1 MCNFARVNRIIVIL
15 LILLMW
21 SITSHA
27 EDRMQVTHLTLRDG
41 LPHDVVYCSY
51 KAKDGFMWFGT
62 WYGLTRFDGI
72 NFDNF
77 GRVFNYVSDQPPR
90 KVETIAEDANGNL
103 WVKTLD
109 WKLTVFFKKQER
121 FEEVFDELK
130 PYTRNLQIIKM
141 QSDNGGGVLLLTKDK
156 TLLLASTTADGEIVI
171 KKLADTRAER
181 RNVKGG
187 LVAASVQYREGRA
200 NYVGTNFEIYSVP
213 LSAKTKQWS
222 ERAWLDYFAQ
232 LTEKS
237 QTYRTKGGLVWR
249 LSSDGAAFLCLN
261 RQGRE
266 LHRYPV
272 GKTHTNEPQFI
283 ATPQNGYFYL
293 SAAGEVLHIDPVTFE
308 AENMAMRRDFIDFKE
323 NSRFLS
329 MRLDGDNVLWLTSAT
344 SGIYRVNFV
353 SDQFRVMPL
362 PNGDVSGVRSI
373 FQMQNGNVLVGARSK
388 TFYEFDAKG
397 KLLKTLPYAK
407 DHIGSVYHTMQDSK
421 GRIWLSTKG
430 DGLVLATR
438 NSVTGQYDFT
448 TYKHDNASSSTI
460 SGNNVYMTYED
471 SRHRIWV
478 ATLDGG
484 LNLVSESD
492 YGITFYNKKNG
503 MKHYPRY
510 GLFMDVRNMVEDA
523 DGRMWVGTID
533 GLMTFDGSFSN
544 IEEVEFETFRSSK
557 QSARANSDINA
568 LYKDRQNNVW
578 MCSFGG
584 GLSRLDGIDAE
595 TNLPI
600 LRHVG
605 QRNGLANDII
615 VSIVE
620 DRRGRLWLASA
631 DGISCFNHA
640 AGRIRCYDKS
650 DGFPAVQL
658 EESSAICLKDGY
670 ILLGCKEG
678 IVRFHP
684 DRLSRTK
691 AKYPIY
697 IIGGEV
703 NNMDIREADNS
714 NVVDGSIVYADYME
728 LRHDQSMFTLQFA
741 ALNYGNPDHITY
753 RYRLQGYDRDWHYTG
768 RLRFASFTNVPSGS
782 YTFTVEAIDA
792 TNPDIHSQRSIT
804 IRILPPWWATWW
816 AYTIYVV
823 LFVAAV
829 YALVRYAQYQ
839 IRLKNDIYIQT
850 KLAEYKKRYAIEER
864 DKQFVADLNA
874 TIAEHI
880 TDTDFDIDFLAKQ
893 MGMSRSAFF
902 KKVKTVTGLSPA
914 DVVKDYKL
922 NRAVDLLKHSSE
934 NITDIA
940 YKCGFTDVSYF
951 GKCFRKKFGIS
962 PREYVNQYSNSP
974 VS

>member
-1 MCNFARVNRIIVIL
+1 MNRIIVIL
-15 LILLMW
+15 MSLLLW
-21 SITSHA
+21 QFALHA
-27 EDRMQVTHLTLRDG
+27 EGRMQVTHLTIRDG
-41 LPHDVVYCSY
+41 LPHDVVYCSH

-77 GRVFNYVSDQPPR
+77 SRVFNYVSDQPPR
-90 KVETIAEDANGNL
+90 KVESIVEDANGNL

-109 WKLTVFFKKQER
+109 WKLTVFYKKQER
-121 FEEVFDELK
+121 FEEVLDELK

-141 QSDNGGGVLLLTKDK
+141 QSDNRGGVLLLTKDK
-156 TLLLASTTADGEIVI
+156 TLLLAKTTADGEIVI

-181 RNVKGG
+181 RNTKGR
-187 LVAASVQYREGRA
+187 LVAASVQCREGRA

-213 LSAKTKQWS
+213 LSAKTRHWDEQ
-222 ERAWLDYFAQ
+222 AWLGYFAR

-237 QTYRTKGGLVWR
+237 QTYYTKGGLVWR
-249 LSSDGAAFLCLN
+249 LSSDGTAFLCLN
-261 RQGRE
+261 AQGRE

-272 GKTHTNEPQFI
+272 STQRTNEPQFI

-293 SAAGEVLHIDPVTFE
+293 TAAGEVLHIDPVTFE
-308 AENMAMRRDFIDFKE
+308 AENMAKRRDFIDFKE

-329 MRLDGDNVLWLTSAT
+329 MRMDGDNVLWLTSAT
-344 SGIYRVNFV
+344 SGIYRINFV
-353 SDQFRVMPL
+353 PDQFRVTPL
-362 PNGDVSGVRSI
+362 PNGDVSGVRSL
-373 FQMQNGNVLVGARSK
+373 FQMNSGNVLVGARSK

-397 KLLKTLPYAK
+397 KLLKAIPYTQN
-407 DHIGSVYHTMQDSK
+407 HIGSVYHIMQDSK

-438 NSVTGQYDFT
+438 NSVTGQYDFEA
-448 TYKHDNASSSTI
+448 YKHDNASSSTI

-471 SRHRIWV
+471 SRHSIWV

-484 LNLVSESD
+484 LNLVNESD
-492 YGITFYNKKNG
+492 YGITFFNKDYG

-523 DGRMWVGTID
+523 QGRMWVGTID
-533 GLMTFDGSFSN
+533 GLMTFNGAFSN

-557 QSARANSDINA
+557 QATRANGDINA

-600 LRHVG
+600 LRYVG

-615 VSIVE
+615 VSLVE
-620 DRRGRLWLASA
+620 DRRGRLWLASG
-631 DGISCFNHA
+631 DGISCFNHT
-640 AGRIRCYDKS
+640 AGNIRCYDKS
-650 DGFPAVQL
+650 DGFPTVQL
-658 EESSAICLKDGY
+658 EESSALCLKDGS
-670 ILLGCKEG
+670 IWLGSKEG
-678 IVRFHP
+678 IVTFHP
-684 DRLSRTK
+684 DRLSR
-691 AKYPIY
+691 ARAEYPIY

-703 NNMDIREADNS
+703 NNKDIRETDNS

-741 ALNYGNPDHITY
+741 ALNYDNPDHITY
-753 RYRLQGYDRDWHYTG
+753 RYRLQGYDHDWHYTG
-768 RLRFASFTNVPSGS
+768 KLRLASFTNVPSGV

-829 YALVRYAQYQ
+829 YVLVRYAQYQ

-864 DKQFVADLNA
+864 DKQFVADLNTA
-874 TIAEHI
+874 IADHI

-902 KKVKTVTGLSPA
+902 KKVKAVTGLSPA

-922 NRAVDLLKHSSE
+922 NRAVDLLKHSSD

-962 PREYVNQYSNSP
+962 PREYVNQSATS
-974 VS
+974 SI